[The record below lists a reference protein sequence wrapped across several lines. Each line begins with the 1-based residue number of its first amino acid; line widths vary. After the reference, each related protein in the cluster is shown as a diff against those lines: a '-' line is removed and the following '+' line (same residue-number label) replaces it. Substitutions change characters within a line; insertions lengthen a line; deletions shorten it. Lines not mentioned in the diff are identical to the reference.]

1 MLPYIF
7 TPIFRRGFA
16 TQPGAAMA
24 SRVLSTRVVVATVPL
39 SWSLFSDVC
48 STMRRRHFA
57 GSELALKLSNSIFDF
72 SQLQHVDE
80 LLFTLE
86 SALEP
91 MLMLESVRRFIVV
104 KGALGRLIVLVTR
117 PYR

>member
-7 TPIFRRGFA
+7 TPIFRRRFA
-16 TQPGAAMA
+16 AQPSAALA

-39 SWSLFSDVC
+39 CRSLFSDVC
-48 STMRRRHFA
+48 STMRRRRFA

-91 MLMLESVRRFIVV
+91 LLMLESVRRFIVV